1 MNAAYE
7 NLMTRRSIRKYK
19 PDMVEREL
27 IDQVVQAGLYAPSG
41 HAEQSSAVIVVTNKE
56 LRDEIAEEN
65 RKELRDE
72 IAEENR
78 KIEGWKEGLDP
89 FYGAPVV
96 LIVIANRAS
105 PNYIYDGSVTMENM
119 ALAAHALGLGSCWVH
134 RARQEFESEFGKSIL
149 KRLGI
154 EGDYEGIGHL
164 ILGYP
169 AVDLPKP
176 AKRKENRVFYI
187 E

>member
-7 NLMTRRSIRKYK
+7 NLITRRSIRKYK

-56 LRDEIAEEN
+56 LRDV
-65 RKELRDE
+65 

-78 KIEGWKEGLDP
+78 KIEGWKEGIDP

-154 EGDYEGIGHL
+154 VGDYEGIGHL

-169 AVDLPKP
+169 AMDLPKP

>member
-1 MNAAYE
+1 M
-7 NLMTRRSIRKYK
+7 
-19 PDMVEREL
+19 
-27 IDQVVQAGLYAPSG
+27 
-41 HAEQSSAVIVVTNKE
+41 
-56 LRDEIAEEN
+56 
-65 RKELRDE
+65 
-72 IAEENR
+72 
-78 KIEGWKEGLDP
+78 
-89 FYGAPVV
+89 
-96 LIVIANRAS
+96 IVIANRAS

-154 EGDYEGIGHL
+154 VGDYEGIGHL

-169 AVDLPKP
+169 AMDFPKP

>member
-1 MNAAYE
+1 M
-7 NLMTRRSIRKYK
+7 
-19 PDMVEREL
+19 
-27 IDQVVQAGLYAPSG
+27 
-41 HAEQSSAVIVVTNKE
+41 
-56 LRDEIAEEN
+56 
-65 RKELRDE
+65 
-72 IAEENR
+72 
-78 KIEGWKEGLDP
+78 
-89 FYGAPVV
+89 
-96 LIVIANRAS
+96 IVIANRAS

-154 EGDYEGIGHL
+154 VGDYEGIGHL

-169 AVDLPKP
+169 AMDPPKP